1 MADKGFDIS
10 DNLPNLDG
18 LILEEEIELI
28 SLELYNVSRLMT
40 ERGYTGESGNLRKSF
55 NREASGE
62 RSFDSRSNKTNTGMG
77 RTKQQHRGCR
87 VYRRGGISD
96 R

>member
-28 SLELYNVSRLMT
+28 SLELYNVSRLMP
-40 ERGYTGESGNLRKSF
+40 EGEYRGESSNLRKSF
-55 NREASGE
+55 DPQASGE
-62 RSFDSRSNKTNTGMG
+62 RSFDSRSNKANTGMG
-77 RTKQQHRGCR
+77 RTK
-87 VYRRGGISD
+87 
-96 R
+96 

>member
-1 MADKGFDIS
+1 MAEKGFDIS

-40 ERGYTGESGNLRKSF
+40 ERGYTGESSDLRKGVDPQ
-55 NREASGE
+55 ASGE
-62 RSFDSRSNKTNTGMG
+62 RSFDSRSNKANTGMV
-77 RTKQQHRGCR
+77 RTK
-87 VYRRGGISD
+87 
-96 R
+96 

>member
-28 SLELYNVSRLMT
+28 SLELYNVSRLNT
-40 ERGYTGESGNLRKSF
+40 ERGYTGESSNLRK
-55 NREASGE
+55 G
-62 RSFDSRSNKTNTGMG
+62 FDS
-77 RTKQQHRGCR
+77 
-87 VYRRGGISD
+87 
-96 R
+96 

>member
-28 SLELYNVSRLMT
+28 SLELYNVSRLIT
-40 ERGYTGESGNLRKSF
+40 ERGHTGESSNLRKGF
-55 NREASGE
+55 HGAPGREES
-62 RSFDSRSNKTNTGMG
+62 
-77 RTKQQHRGCR
+77 
-87 VYRRGGISD
+87 
-96 R
+96 